1 VENTVINSVGEEPEP
16 YFYLPYW
23 RGDYGEITFF
33 LESRMDAATLAGA
46 TREVLQRLDR
56 RLQPRRLITMSS
68 YIDHSSSTYKATAT
82 LALALG
88 ALGLLLTA
96 VGVYGVMS
104 YRTTRRT
111 REIGIR
117 VALGAAHSQVVAMVL
132 REGVLVALIGVGL
145 GIPAALLA
153 TSLLSSLLFGV
164 GPWDVLSFAIATTVL
179 MATVASAAFL
189 PAWRASR
196 VDPSVALRDT

>member
-1 VENTVINSVGEEPEP
+1 
-16 YFYLPYW
+16 
-23 RGDYGEITFF
+23 
-33 LESRMDAATLAGA
+33 
-46 TREVLQRLDR
+46 
-56 RLQPRRLITMSS
+56 
-68 YIDHSSSTYKATAT
+68 
-82 LALALG
+82 
-88 ALGLLLTA
+88 
-96 VGVYGVMS
+96 MS